1 MSQEE
6 NKRKNSISESK
17 DPISEISERWGRALP
32 IFIKDLQTI
41 LSTKEVKPPQKKKT
55 KQENKEKAKK
65 PQNGCI
71 FLLYTF
77 YLDNFFVREFRE
89 EHKTDNPKNLMV
101 DAAKAWKS
109 LNESQQAEYKVF

>member
-1 MSQEE
+1 MY
-6 NKRKNSISESK
+6 
-17 DPISEISERWGRALP
+17 
-32 IFIKDLQTI
+32 F
-41 LSTKEVKPPQKKKT
+41 
-55 KQENKEKAKK
+55 
-65 PQNGCI
+65 

-109 LNESQQAEYKVF
+109 LNESQQAEYKVFRI